1 LETSDRGSED
11 IMGSLT
17 EKAEIRLSK
26 EDAALLSYTFSA
38 EVDLEP

>member
-1 LETSDRGSED
+1 LDTSDLGSED

-17 EKAEIRLSK
+17 EKIEIRLSE

-38 EVDLEP
+38 EIDLEP